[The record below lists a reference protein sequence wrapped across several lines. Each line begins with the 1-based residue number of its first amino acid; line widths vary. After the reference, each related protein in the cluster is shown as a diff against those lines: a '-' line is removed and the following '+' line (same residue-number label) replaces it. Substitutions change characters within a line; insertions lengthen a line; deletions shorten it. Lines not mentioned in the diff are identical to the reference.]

1 MTLIWCPSL
10 DPAAARWQAQARELP
25 ADAGTR
31 LSPAEAREC
40 GLLKMFRPRPQ
51 AGLTASVSAVV
62 AAVEALSGS
71 STQRAALLAA
81 VLAGAAPVLQLGS
94 NQQKKAWLGQLGDGD
109 TLPPLLVGSDDDTAG
124 DAGFSAIPDAQAWA
138 LRGTGRAPAACELAG
153 AFVVFAA
160 QPRERGPAQL
170 SAFIVPRDTAGIDIG
185 NEDGYDIAGE
195 RLTLDARLPSSRLL
209 GAAGSAGAALA
220 CSAAWRRI
228 AAAAQATGLCL
239 AAYEQA
245 CRVVQLEDSGATPS
259 HAAITL
265 ASCATAISAA
275 RMMLYEA
282 ARATDKGE
290 DILLLSAMAMLSAN
304 ECADRVM
311 AATVQ
316 IAGGH
321 PAADAARMQAL
332 LRARRM
338 QQAAAGANASQAQ
351 TALLAGAIAPSSH
364 TTKGGMRAMRKS
376 PSTPTPASA
385 ATATART
392 SETHGR
398 VSEILDAAANAFTQQ
413 SYDATTLDY
422 IGDVIGVTKGSIYY
436 HYRSKA
442 DLFVAVYRRAM
453 EMNIETITPI
463 AQQQGAR
470 AIDRLYRM
478 AYAHSLQVMKHLS
491 YQRLAVQGLEA
502 QLMDRVTDEQR
513 AQLKEVIG
521 LRDHYEKLFVQV
533 ITQAIDAG
541 DLPQQSPRL
550 AVKPLFG
557 AINGTTMWYQPRAG
571 ETAADRERIAS
582 QLAGFVVS
590 GLMQTYRPLADT
602 GSKVARETG

>member
-1 MTLIWCPSL
+1 MTLIWNPSL
-10 DPAAARWQAQARELP
+10 DPAAARWRSQAGALQSDATAAVTP
-25 ADAGTR
+25 AS
-31 LSPAEAREC
+31 LCES

-51 AGLTASVSAVV
+51 AGFAASTSAVIS
-62 AAVEALSGS
+62 AVEALAACSPQL
-71 STQRAALLAA
+71 STLLGAT
-81 VLAGAAPVLQLGS
+81 LAGAGAILQLGT
-94 NQQKKAWLGQLGDGD
+94 NQQKKMWLGQLGDDD
-109 TLPPLLVGSDDDTAG
+109 TLPPLLVDQDH
-124 DAGFSAIPDAQAWA
+124 DAAADESGFNATQDAQTWA
-138 LRGTGRAPAACELAG
+138 LRGTGHCAG
-153 AFVVFAA
+153 SAEMTGALVVFAA
-160 QPRERGPAQL
+160 GSRASGANPF
-170 SAFIVPRDTAGIDIG
+170 SAFIVPPDTSGIALEQNDA
-185 NEDGYDIAGE
+185 YDASGGT
-195 RLTLDARLPSSRLL
+195 LTLDVRLPPSLLL
-209 GAAGSAGAALA
+209 GPPGSAQAAME
-220 CSAAWRRI
+220 SAAAARRI

-239 AAYEQA
+239 AAYDEA
-245 CRVVQLEDSGATPS
+245 YRVVRAEGHGTAPSRAALEL
-259 HAAITL
+259 AA
-265 ASCATAISAA
+265 CATAISAT

-282 ARATDKGE
+282 ARVADKGE
-290 DILLLSAMAMLSAN
+290 SIALPSAMAMLSAN

-311 AATVQ
+311 AASLQ

-332 LRARRM
+332 LRARRI
-338 QQAAAGANASQAQ
+338 QQAATGANILRAQ
-351 TALLAGAIAPSSH
+351 TALLAGAIVPSSH
-364 TTKGGMRAMRKS
+364 TRKGGTRAMRKN
-376 PSTPTPASA
+376 PSTPTPTPAS
-385 ATATART
+385 TART
-392 SETHGR
+392 SETPGR
-398 VSEILDAAANAFTQQ
+398 VTEILDAAANAFTQQ

-463 AQQQGAR
+463 AQQEGAR

-513 AQLKEVIG
+513 VQLKEVIG
-521 LRDHYEKLFVQV
+521 LRDHYEKLFVKV
-533 ITQAIDAG
+533 ITQAIEAG

-571 ETAADRERIAS
+571 ETAADRDRIAA

-590 GLMQTYRPLADT
+590 GLMQTYQP
-602 GSKVARETG
+602 VAEPAPQAVREAS